1 VLRPPRSV
9 LCLLLLLL
17 ASTSG
22 AADDPIR
29 AAIITGENN
38 HDWKATTPV
47 LKAALEKS
55 GRFQVTV
62 IDDLWGGVTAE
73 ALAPH
78 QVLVLNFNPTSGR
91 KWPDAQAKAF
101 LEAVSMKGKG
111 VVVVHAANNAF
122 PGWKEYEALIGG
134 AWRGGAGHGS
144 FHSFLV
150 DITDREHP
158 ITHGLPRRF
167 RQAPDELYH
176 GLTMEPGARILA
188 VAFSDHEATGGTDH
202 YEPMAWV
209 LRYGRGRVFHTPL
222 GHAPGSMES
231 AVFRNFLLR
240 GAEWA
245 ATGRVTIPP
254 VAPDWEPL
262 SNGKDLTGWKGS
274 KEIWKV
280 ADGVIVGESPGI
292 RHNTFLITERRYA
305 DFILKA
311 KVRLTP
317 DEENSGIQ
325 FRSEPLPNGEMY
337 GYQADIGKGW
347 WGSLYDESTGRD
359 LLVASYDQK
368 GSKVVK
374 KNDWNDYEVEAVGNK
389 IKITI
394 NGTVTT
400 EYEDAEN
407 RPDGHIAVQV
417 HAGGPLKVEFKDIAI
432 KELP

>member
-1 VLRPPRSV
+1 MFSRYRAA
-9 LCLLLLLL
+9 LCFFVSMACLPCP
-17 ASTSG
+17 
-22 AADDPIR
+22 AAEEPIA

-55 GRFQVTV
+55 GRFKVAV
-62 IDDLWGGVTAE
+62 IDDLWGGVTAD

-78 QVLVLNFNPTSGR
+78 QVLVLNFNPTSSR
-91 KWPDAQAKAF
+91 KWSDAQARTF

-122 PGWKEYEALIGG
+122 PGWREYERLIGG

-150 DITDREHP
+150 DIPDREHP
-158 ITHGLPRRF
+158 ITRGLPRRF
-167 RQAPDELYH
+167 RQAADELYH
-176 GLTMEPGARILA
+176 GLAMEPGVRILA
-188 VAFSDHEATGGTDH
+188 VAHSDREGTGGTGR

-209 LRYGRGRVFHTPL
+209 LRYGRGRVFHTSL
-222 GHAPGSMES
+222 GHAASSMES
-231 AVFRNFLLR
+231 PGFQTLLLR

-245 ATGRVTIPP
+245 ATGKVTI
-254 VAPDWEPL
+254 APAFPEWEPL
-262 SNGKDLTGWKGS
+262 SNGKDLAGWRGS
-274 KEIWKV
+274 QEIWKV
-280 ADGVIVGESPGI
+280 ADGAIMGESPGI
-292 RHNTFLITERRYA
+292 RHNDFLVTERRYA
-305 DFILKA
+305 DFILKV

-347 WGSLYDESTGRD
+347 WGSLYDESTGRN
-359 LLVASYDQK
+359 LLVASYDEK
-368 GSKVVK
+368 GSKVVR
-374 KNDWNDYEVEAVGNK
+374 KNDWNDYEVEAAGSR

-400 EYEDAEN
+400 EYEDSES

-417 HAGGPLKVEFKDIAI
+417 HSGGPLKVEFKDMAI